1 MCICMLVPG
10 SQSRAAERGFDLH
23 DQDLAWLKRSKQR
36 LGVCNRRANSFFHL
50 RFQSAFIPARARR
63 AWICTTPVQTER
75 GGGKKQKTPKQ
86 KKKKLF
92 QARSRL
98 ESEMLLKSWTSCWQR
113 GRGRTQENKHPR
125 THYLSHTSTCPISIH
140 INLHGI
146 NPAALRQDSSAK
158 PVSFFSAQEKLSF
171 CLIVVAWAKQGLHPG
186 LSRVLRRLS
195 LMVIVVLLLL
205 SLSHWLWL
213 LTSTVHSVISLILQ
227 SNRNYMQ

>member
-10 SQSRAAERGFDLH
+10 SQPHAAERGFDLH

-171 CLIVVAWAKQGLHPG
+171 CLIVVAWAKQGLQVTPRSVQSPEEVITDG
-186 LSRVLRRLS
+186 DRVVVATV
-195 LMVIVVLLLL
+195 VITLTVT
-205 SLSHWLWL
+205 SDIYSTFSHF
-213 LTSTVHSVISLILQ
+213 TDSSVQ
-227 SNRNYMQ
+227 